1 MPTMKSMNSP
11 LASICPARAARLLA
25 VAALLSGAAFGA
37 LAQYKIVGPD
47 GKVTYTDKPPTAGDV
62 RIGNN
67 SVPNG
72 GGASTGVPFETR
84 QAMSKY
90 PVTLYA
96 AKGCGA
102 CDGVRTW
109 LRGHAVPF
117 NEVSVSSD
125 QDYLALQAR
134 FGETLVPVTTI
145 GSQKLKNYNSA
156 ELQSYIEAAGY
167 PKQARLAGYSW
178 PAPVP
183 MTTPRS
189 APAAAAGPDAATAE
203 APAAPASPAL
213 PPPSKNGIQF

>member
-1 MPTMKSMNSP
+1 VR
-11 LASICPARAARLLA
+11 LAT
-25 VAALLSGAAFGA
+25 VAALLAGAAVGA
-37 LAQYKIVGPD
+37 LAQYKVVGPD
-47 GKVTYTDKPPTAGDV
+47 GKVTYTDKPPTASDV

-72 GGASTGVPFETR
+72 GGSGGIPYETR
-84 QAMSKY
+84 TAMSKY

-102 CDGVRTW
+102 CDSVRTW

-117 NEVSVSSD
+117 NEVAVSTD

-145 GSQKLKNYNSA
+145 GTQKLKNYNSA

-167 PKQARLAGYSW
+167 PKQARLVGYTW

-183 MTTPRS
+183 MTTPR
-189 APAAAAGPDAATAE
+189 AAAPATTDPQAATTDPAAAPAT
-203 APAAPASPAL
+203 PQL